1 MKKHVQNLG
10 PAAGQNGES
19 RNSNPSNKPP
29 MKKIFTVLCVLV
41 SMICTAVAQPAMIS
55 KGNVDGLTYV
65 NDDPICQE
73 QNTRD
78 VLEVEIVSN
87 FGDVHYQHPQHPA
100 TGLACPFSAWFNTA
114 EMYEWYLWETDLDVG
129 DDWMFE
135 NFEILCYVDR
145 PGYIKLTVGDADG
158 NTASDSIW
166 FNVKEPTSP
175 MENFIMEIGEDLT
188 PTFSG
193 IATGAHTTLYMAR
206 IYEGFTGNFDELFL
220 LSPGEWT
227 YNDQGAVY
235 QEDTLWTYFFILKDT
250 CDYKPRRFL
259 VPGML
264 LDAKNEGDDYYL
276 DMKTILQTADGF
288 YHNSDPGGLFVYFVY
303 TVDSQGQRH
312 HFTDIDG
319 NLVILPEDAT
329 TWQIPGKHVDPHYQ
343 CGVAKVLEDGTYE
356 LLSLSNKVENPLLDT
371 DGIEEHQAAFSLYP
385 NPAQGHFTVEGTGTM
400 TVTNVLGQTV
410 LTREIDGKETVELPQ
425 GLYFVRLNGA
435 TRKIVVE

>member
-19 RNSNPSNKPP
+19 RSSNPLNKSP
-29 MKKIFTVLCVLV
+29 MKKIFTLLCVLV

-65 NDDPICQE
+65 NDDPTCQV
-73 QNTRD
+73 QGTRD

-100 TGLACPFSAWFNTA
+100 TGLACPFGAYFNTV
-114 EMYEWYLWETDLDVG
+114 EMYEWYLWETDLEVG
-129 DDWMFE
+129 YDWMLE

-158 NTASDSIW
+158 NTGSDSIW

-175 MENFIMEIGEDLT
+175 MEDFIMEIGEDLT

-193 IATGAHTTLYMAR
+193 IATGAHTTLSMGR
-206 IYEGFTGNFDELFL
+206 IYDGFTGNFDETFY

-235 QEDTLWTYFFILKDT
+235 QEDTLWIYSFMLRDT
-250 CDYKPRRFL
+250 CNYKPIQFL

-276 DMKTILQTADGF
+276 DMKTILQIADGY
-288 YHNSDPGGLFVYFVY
+288 YHNTVPGGLFVYFVY
-303 TVDSQGQRH
+303 TVDLNGQRH
-312 HFTDIDG
+312 HFTDGDG

-356 LLSLSNKVENPLLDT
+356 LVSLSNKVENPLLDP
-371 DGIEEHQAAFSLYP
+371 DGVEEQQAMFSLYP
-385 NPAQGHFTVEGTGTM
+385 NPAQGRFTVEGSGPM
-400 TVTNVLGQTV
+400 TVTNALGQTV
-410 LTREIDGKETVELPQ
+410 LTRQIDGKETVELPR
-425 GLYFVRLNGA
+425 GLYFVKLNGQ
-435 TRKIVVE
+435 TREIVVE

>member
-1 MKKHVQNLG
+1 
-10 PAAGQNGES
+10 
-19 RNSNPSNKPP
+19 
-29 MKKIFTVLCVLV
+29 MKKIFTMLCVLV

-65 NDDPICQE
+65 NDDPTCQE

-100 TGLACPFSAWFNTA
+100 AGLACPFAAWFNTV
-114 EMYEWYLWETDLDVG
+114 EIYDWYLWETDLEVG

-158 NTASDSIW
+158 NTGSDSIW

-175 MENFIMEIGEDLT
+175 MENFIMEIGENLT

-193 IATGAHTTLYMAR
+193 IATGAHYSLSMGR
-206 IYEGFTGNFDELFL
+206 IYDGFTGNFDETFFL
-220 LSPGEWT
+220 LPGEWT

-235 QEDTLWTYFFILKDT
+235 QEDTLWIYSFILKDT
-250 CDYKPRRFL
+250 CNYKPIQFL

-276 DMKTILQTADGF
+276 DIKTILQTANGF
-288 YHNSDPGGLFVYFVY
+288 YHNTVPGGQFVYFVY
-303 TVDSQGQRH
+303 TVDLNGQKH
-312 HFTDIDG
+312 HFVDADG
-319 NLVILPEDAT
+319 NFVVLPEDAT
-329 TWQIPGKHVDPHYQ
+329 MWRIPGKHIDPYYQ
-343 CGVAKVLEDGTYE
+343 CGVAKVFSDSIYE
-356 LLSLSNKVENPLLDT
+356 LLSLSNKIPNPLLDVT
-371 DGIEEHQAAFSLYP
+371 GTSEQNEKFSIYP
-385 NPAQGHFTVEGTGTM
+385 NPSNGHFTVNGTGTLNVF
-400 TVTNVLGQTV
+400 TVLGQKIITEQV
-410 LTREIDGKETVELPQ
+410 HGQTRMTLPK
-425 GLYFVRLNGA
+425 GFYIVKFSFEGRSI
-435 TRKIVVE
+435 TKKIIVQ